1 MYSPSM
7 NITRVRYLDQFYTT
21 NHHSSS
27 RPNFTINLTSARTNT
42 EKVNNL
48 KEIDPKTNREDNGLV
63 GAGLRIW

>member
-1 MYSPSM
+1 MYSPSTD
-7 NITRVRYLDQFYTT
+7 ITRVRYLDQFHAT